1 MLGPRTYNFTMAEAS
16 DSDLRYSAQLKR
28 AQSQYLAH
36 LSVERSLSA
45 NTVAAYRR
53 DLERYLVHL
62 SSRGIERLQDISRE
76 DVASFAEALEGLA
89 ASSVSRA
96 IIAVRSF
103 HRFLFDEGAT
113 ASNPAADVKPPKLP
127 KRLPK
132 ALSVDEVARLIEA
145 AGVGEGPVPLRDRAL
160 LEVLYGTG
168 ARISEAVRLTPED
181 LDLEARAVRLFGKGR
196 KERILPLGAY
206 AVEALEAY
214 IVRGRP
220 ALAAHGSG
228 CPEIFLNLRG
238 RPLTRQSAWEI
249 IGKAAARAGI
259 DNAVSPH
266 SLRHSYA
273 THLLAGGA
281 DIRVVQEMLGHA
293 SVTTTQIYTLVTAD
307 TLREVYASA
316 HPRARA

>member
-1 MLGPRTYNFTMAEAS
+1 MAEAG
-16 DSDLRYSAQLKR
+16 DGELCYSGLLER
-28 AQSQYLAH
+28 ARSQYLAH

-53 DLERYLVHL
+53 DLERYLAHL
-62 SSRGIERLQDISRE
+62 ASRGIEDPKAISRE

-96 IIAVRSF
+96 VISVRSF
-103 HRFLFDEGAT
+103 HRFLFDEGLSPA
-113 ASNPAADVKPPKLP
+113 NPASDVKPPKLP

-145 AGVGEGPVPLRDRAL
+145 ASVGEGPVPLRDRAL
-160 LEVLYGTG
+160 LEILYGTG
-168 ARISEAVRLTPED
+168 ARISEIVRLAPED
-181 LDLEARAVRLFGKGR
+181 LDLQARTVRLLGKGR
-196 KERILPLGAY
+196 KERILPLGAF
-206 AVEALEAY
+206 AVEAVEAY
-214 IVRGRP
+214 LVRGRP
-220 ALAAHGSG
+220 ALARRGTG

-238 RPLTRQSAWEI
+238 RPLSRQSAWEVI
-249 IGKAAARAGI
+249 AKAARRAGI
-259 DNAVSPH
+259 EAAVSPH

-307 TLREVYASA
+307 TLREIYASS